1 MKYRMVAPCYFGCE
15 AATAFDVRSIGAED
29 VQVTDGRV
37 AFTGDEMV
45 LARANLRIRSAERVL
60 VLLKTFVGL
69 SSILVFMSTSITLF
83 SIWWMPRSSMCSSR
97 VLR

>member
-37 AFTGDEMV
+37 AFTGDETV
-45 LARANLRIRSAERVL
+45 LARANLRIRSAER
-60 VLLKTFVGL
+60 GS
-69 SSILVFMSTSITLF
+69 SSISQ
-83 SIWWMPRSSMCSSR
+83 
-97 VLR
+97 